1 MTIFEEMIRTVSEED
16 LQMFDE
22 MIQKEKEKRKEN
34 LFLEEKEKVLT
45 ALRSFKEKFPDSSI
59 EFSST
64 CLECSDFSCYDI
76 LDYIDDLDFTQ

>member
-1 MTIFEEMIRTVSEED
+1 MTIFEEMVRVASEED

-22 MIQKEKEKRKEN
+22 VIQKEKEKRKKN

-45 ALRSFKEKFPDSSI
+45 ALRNFKKKFPDSSI

-64 CLECSDFSCYDI
+64 CLECSDFSYYDI
-76 LDYIDDLDFTQ
+76 LDYIDDLDFIQ